1 MPELSTPAAHLASS
15 VTLGGVPSSPEAQ
28 FSHLENEMQL
38 NQCPHKA
45 ARKRKWKTNR
55 EVTRTGSGYAKY
67 FINTD
72 DD

>member
-38 NQCPHKA
+38 NQCPHKV
-45 ARKRKWKTNR
+45 ARKRK
-55 EVTRTGSGYAKY
+55 
-67 FINTD
+67 
-72 DD
+72 